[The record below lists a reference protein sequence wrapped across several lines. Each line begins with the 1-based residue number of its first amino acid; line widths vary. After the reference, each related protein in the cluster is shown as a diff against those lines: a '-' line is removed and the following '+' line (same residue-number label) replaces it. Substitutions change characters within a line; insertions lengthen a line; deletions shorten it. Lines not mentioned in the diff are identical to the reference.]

1 MCNISAAPEPHQLQG
16 GHSYSLSPL
25 SRRLIHPV
33 HDLQRLPLHLVSGV
47 DSLVVGVAEK
57 LGTKDA
63 YASMQSLYENAI
75 VINAMV
81 EELSVL
87 EHKASLNP
95 GYYEEDL
102 IKKSIALGEYRM
114 IALDNVYRY
123 QTATGANKNS
133 YKKVINKE
141 RFIIQNSIDQLR
153 MRQEMLDGK

>member
-1 MCNISAAPEPHQLQG
+1 MDCGRHNDSVIRYDVP
-16 GHSYSLSPL
+16 
-25 SRRLIHPV
+25 
-33 HDLQRLPLHLVSGV
+33 LQRKAGFDQPRTQEVTH
-47 DSLVVGVAEK
+47 E
-57 LGTKDA
+57 
-63 YASMQSLYENAI
+63 SLYENAI

-81 EELSVL
+81 EELSAL

-153 MRQEMLDGK
+153 MRQEMLEGN